1 MAANDAKANLA
12 RARKYLAA
20 IERGAGTAELSTFLT
35 PDVVQMEFPNRLLP
49 HGAERDRTALAEA
62 GERGKALLKEQ
73 RFEVRNAVAAG
84 NAVALEL
91 TWTGTLA
98 VPFHSVPVGGQ
109 LRAHFAFFMEFR
121 NGRIA
126 RMHNYDC
133 FEPW

>member
-1 MAANDAKANLA
+1 MATEPKANLA

-20 IERGAGTAELSTFLT
+20 IERGATAAELNTFLA
-35 PDVVQMEFPNRLLP
+35 PDAVQEEFPNRLLP
-49 HGAERDRTALAEA
+49 NGTVRDRKALAEA
-62 GERGKALLKEQ
+62 GERGKALLSEQ
-73 RFEVRNAVAAG
+73 RFEIRNAVASG
-84 NAVALEL
+84 DSVALEL

-98 VPFHSVPVGGQ
+98 VPFHAVPVGGQ
-109 LRAHFAFFMEFR
+109 LRAHFAFFLEFR